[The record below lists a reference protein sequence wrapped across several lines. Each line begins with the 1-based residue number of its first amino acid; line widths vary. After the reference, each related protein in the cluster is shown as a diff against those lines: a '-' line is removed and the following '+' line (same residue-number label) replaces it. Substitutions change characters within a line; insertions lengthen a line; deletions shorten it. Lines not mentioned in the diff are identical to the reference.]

1 MKAAGWQ
8 QRGRSSDF
16 IEKNIQLKLKKI
28 NTLLFYICISE
39 LRIGGYFLK
48 TCFLIMELKKS

>member
-16 IEKNIQLKLKKI
+16 IVKLKKRY
-28 NTLLFYICISE
+28 TLLFYVWISE
-39 LRIGGYFLK
+39 LRIEGHF
-48 TCFLIMELKKS
+48 